1 MWKLGKKLYNG
12 GKWLLDFTYWV
23 ALAILLDATLI
34 LLVGFTYYSNWSQDA
49 QDAKIQA
56 IYHQIVVSTG
66 QTQEALPLVIDDSLI
81 ENAYN
86 DGTKVVIYRGLIN
99 HAKTWDEI
107 AMVLGHEVAHGM
119 LWHLKMPLDQLTDDQ
134 VSVLEANADKMGAFY
149 MMKAGYNVCEGRQ
162 LFKYWKEQN
171 GNALGQNHP
180 DYSYRYD
187 ELNVGCSKE

>member
-1 MWKLGKKLYNG
+1 MRKLGNKVWNG
-12 GKWLLDFTYWV
+12 CKWLLDFSYWV
-23 ALAILLDATLI
+23 VLAILLDVLI
-34 LLVGFTYYSNWSQDA
+34 IGAGGLTYYTQFSQDA
-49 QDAKIQA
+49 QEQKIRD
-56 IYHQIVVSTG
+56 IYQQIIIATG
-66 QTQEALPLVIDDSLI
+66 QSQDALPLVIDESPI

-99 HAKTWDEI
+99 HTRTWDEI

-119 LWHLKMPLDQLTDDQ
+119 LWHLKMPLVELTDDE

-149 MMKAGYNVCEGRQ
+149 MIKAGYNICEGRQ